1 MLLCLAIVFSFI
13 ENMIP
18 PLPTLP
24 PGVKLGLSN
33 IVTIY
38 CLFFIDSKS
47 AFSIS
52 ALKSGFVALTRGYT
66 AGILSF
72 SGGILSVLVML
83 LFKRKNPRYLILSV
97 IGAISHNIGQLLV
110 SAVLFK
116 TTSIFYYLPV
126 LIISGVVMGSV
137 TATLMKVLIPAL
149 KRISID
155 KQKG

>member
-18 PLPTLP
+18 PIPALP

-38 CLFFIDSKS
+38 CIFFTDTKS
-47 AFSIS
+47 ALGIS
-52 ALKSGFVALTRGYT
+52 SLKSVFVLLTRGIS

-72 SGGILSVLVML
+72 SGGILSVIMMS
-83 LFKRKNPRYLILSV
+83 LFKRKNPRYLILSI

-126 LIISGVVMGSV
+126 LVISGVVMGSV

-149 KRISID
+149 KRIS
-155 KQKG
+155 QKG